1 MSKEIYQKRAS
12 IKIFRSTSV
21 IGFVRENLS
30 FILLMVAFF
39 AAFFQGTRSE
49 ALTVRL
55 KDIAS
60 FEGIRDNQL
69 IGYGLVVG
77 LNGTGDSLQ
86 NTPYARETM
95 VSMLERLG
103 INVRDKMKDLNS
115 KNVAAVMV
123 TANLPPFSRHG
134 TRIDVSVS
142 AIGNAKSLQGG
153 TLLVTPLI
161 GADSDVYA
169 VAQGAVAIGGF
180 SAQGKSESSITQ
192 GVPTVGR
199 ISNGGII
206 EKETGFELDSLHN
219 LKLALRNP
227 DFTTAKRTAEAIN
240 AFARG
245 SAARALDPTTIHINV
260 PDTYRQRVSQF
271 LTEIEQLKVEPDR
284 TAKVVIDESN
294 GVIVMG
300 EFVRISTVAVSHGN
314 LTIRITETP
323 QVSQPNPFSST
334 GTTQVVERS
343 DISVEQGDKKLTM
356 LESGVSLQDLV
367 KALNSLGVN
376 PRDMITILRTIKSAG
391 ALQADIEVV
400 S

>member
-1 MSKEIYQKRAS
+1 MRKEIYRERARVKISQKQPV
-12 IKIFRSTSV
+12 F
-21 IGFVRENLS
+21 GFVRENLS
-30 FILLMVAFF
+30 FALLTIALFVL
-39 AAFFQGTRSE
+39 FFQGTRSE

-60 FEGIRDNQL
+60 FEGVRDNQL

-180 SAQGKSESSITQ
+180 SAQGKSESSVTQ

-206 EKETGFELDSLHN
+206 EKETGFELDSLHH

-227 DFTTAKRTAEAIN
+227 DFTTAKRTAEAVN
-240 AFARG
+240 AFAG
-245 SAARALDPTTIHINV
+245 GNVARAIDPTTIHINI
-260 PDTYRQRVSQF
+260 PTTYHRRVSQF
-271 LTEIEQLKVEPDR
+271 LTEIEQLKIEPDL

-300 EFVRISTVAVSHGN
+300 ENVRISTVAVSHGN

-343 DISVEQGDKKLTM
+343 DINVEQGDKKLTL
-356 LESGVSLQDLV
+356 LEAGVSLHDLV
-367 KALNSLGVN
+367 KALNSLGVT